1 MTQAE
6 HIAAIEKIDKII
18 DIGVKGSKTVNLRA
32 YRKLK
37 DDRAYHVR
45 LLSAL
50 KKED

>member
-1 MTQAE
+1 MTQRE
-6 HIAAIEKIDKII
+6 HLDAIERIDKTI
-18 DIGVKGSKTVNLRA
+18 DVGIKGSKTVNLRA